1 MPEKSVFVE
10 EYAGV
15 PVQIYKSALHL
26 PEKLPSNSRL
36 NIIPSL
42 RQLFIS
48 LFLPQGYPHT
58 VSDDY
63 TEYQIWDTIQAFASS
78 LNGALSTA
86 AILKGVGVGNQVS
99 LSYINAII
107 HLITHFIYLYMF

>member
-1 MPEKSVFVE
+1 MPGKSVFVE

-15 PVQIYKSALHL
+15 PIQIYKSALHP
-26 PEKLPSNSRL
+26 PEKIPSNSRL
-36 NIIPSL
+36 NLIPSIK
-42 RQLFIS
+42 QLFVS

-58 VSDDY
+58 VSEDY

-86 AILKGVGVGNQVS
+86 AILKGVG
-99 LSYINAII
+99 
-107 HLITHFIYLYMF
+107 